1 MNDIEKA
8 IIGMRGL
15 KELLPPLLLKFNYEN
30 LGKEDAIEVV
40 EHLNLAI
47 TALEKQLPK
56 RPHADDNGGCEYYEC
71 WIECPDCGEA
81 IPEYTAENNTWCY
94 CLGCGQKLD
103 WEEENE

>member
-1 MNDIEKA
+1 MNDIEQA

-47 TALEKQLPK
+47 SALEKQVAKKPSMKAMDGFSDEQASILSCYTCGNPVINYWKTGTNPK
-56 RPHADDNGGCEYYEC
+56 
-71 WIECPDCGEA
+71 
-81 IPEYTAENNTWCY
+81 Y
-94 CLGCGQKLD
+94 CQFCGQKLD
-103 WEEENE
+103 WEASE